1 MHIFISLKVS
11 KTSNFVKTKPFT
23 PDTVI
28 AFFSI
33 KISNQPHLRFLP
45 VTVPNSFPILP
56 NFSPI
61 SLFSS
66 VGNGVVV
73 LSPFKNTRGPAESAL
88 VLLAKGWK
96 VLILDREPR
105 EGGVSQ
111 SGQNVTSLLQQQ
123 TLPSQR
129 NYKASKSFQ
138 NYQKTQCSK

>member
-1 MHIFISLKVS
+1 MVISFDNHLILNAQKVLGFGKGFLLPCS
-11 KTSNFVKTKPFT
+11 
-23 PDTVI
+23 
-28 AFFSI
+28 FF
-33 KISNQPHLRFLP
+33 
-45 VTVPNSFPILP
+45 
-56 NFSPI
+56 
-61 SLFSS
+61 FSS

-111 SGQNVTSLLQQQ
+111 SGQNVTPLLQQQ

-129 NYKASKSFQ
+129 NYKASKSF
-138 NYQKTQCSK
+138 